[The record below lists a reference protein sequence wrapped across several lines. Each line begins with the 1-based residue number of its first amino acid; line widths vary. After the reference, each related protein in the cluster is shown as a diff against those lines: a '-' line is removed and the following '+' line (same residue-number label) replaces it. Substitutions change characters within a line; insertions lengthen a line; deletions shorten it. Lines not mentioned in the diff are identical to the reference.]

1 MIYSFLQN
9 GDSAVTIQ
17 FENKISE
24 DVNRRVTTLCNT
36 IEAKSINGV
45 IELVPTFASLTVF
58 YDCTIISSKRLKKKI
73 KALIND
79 GERSVKSKA
88 IVWNIPVCYDDEFAP
103 DMENVCNHTSLE
115 K

>member
-9 GDSAVTIQ
+9 GDSAITIQ

-24 DVNRRVTTLCNT
+24 DVNRRVTGLCNT
-36 IEAKSINGV
+36 IEAKGINGV

-88 IVWNIPVCYDDEFAP
+88 IVWNIPVC
-103 DMENVCNHTSLE
+103 
-115 K
+115 